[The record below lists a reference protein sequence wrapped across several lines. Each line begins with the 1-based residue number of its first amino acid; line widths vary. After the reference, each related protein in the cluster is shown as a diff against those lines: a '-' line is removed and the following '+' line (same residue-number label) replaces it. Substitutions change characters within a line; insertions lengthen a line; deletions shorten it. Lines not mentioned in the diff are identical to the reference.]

1 MSSINMRYRTQK
13 ETRPLT
19 TMDGFYVPAAYLLVI
34 IFLLGSIH
42 SGFSSHLAYKAVNI
56 VEGSG
61 CTTPCE
67 SGAGIAHTTPVRIF
81 AHPFEKLF
89 ITYTAIQEQTI
100 TFNPLAPATYGDPA
114 ITLSATSNS
123 GLPVTFESDDP
134 SVATVSG
141 NLLTIVGAGTV
152 NIIASQS
159 GDAIY
164 DPAVDVVQ
172 VFTVNKAPL
181 SASAD
186 NKTKIYGDPNPA
198 LTITYA
204 GFKGSDNADVID
216 TPPSLFT
223 EVTQFSPVDS
233 YDISFMTEGLDNN
246 YTLTLL
252 TDGILTIVKATLTAT
267 ADNKTKIYGDPNPA
281 FTLTYTGLKGT
292 DNASVIDTPP
302 LLSTDA
308 TQYSPA
314 DSYDISVISE
324 AFDNDYEITSITDGT
339 LTITKASLSATADNK
354 TKKYG
359 DPNPVFTITYSGF
372 KGSDNASMIDT
383 PPLLGTDATPFSP
396 VASYAITFI
405 SEGIDNDYEITAL
418 TDGTLTINKADQ
430 DINFEAIIGK
440 TIFDDPFSIIA
451 TSTSGL
457 PVSFTSSNPAI
468 LSISGTTATLHSSGT
483 TIITASQGGD
493 TNFNAAE
500 DVTQEVFINNKM
512 YQTITFEEIPD
523 KTYGDAPFE
532 LTATSNSGL
541 TISYASSDTQ
551 VATIDGS
558 LVTIIGVGSTTI
570 TARQSGNDIYEP
582 AEEVDQELVVVKQDQ
597 LITFETIPDKTLGDP
612 SFSISASSSSDLT
625 LSFEAVTP
633 NITVEGNQVT
643 LLNAGTATIRATQP
657 GDEKFNPAEPVSQ
670 SFCINPAR
678 PTITVNN
685 NNGPE
690 PTLTSSATIGNQWY
704 LNGVLIPGAT
714 NSILTAVEQGVYS
727 VKIKVETCESVAS
740 ESVAILITG
749 DIQKNII
756 DLALRPNPVEN
767 RLEVDFSG
775 FESGSIAV
783 AFIDPLGR
791 IIESHEV
798 QNKIVTFDLNHFA
811 PGLYWIVATQS
822 TFKITKQFV
831 KK

>member
-1 MSSINMRYRTQK
+1 MSSIILRYLTQK
-13 ETRPLT
+13 ETRPQT
-19 TMDGFYVPAAYLLVI
+19 TMDGFYVPAAYLLII
-34 IFLLGSIH
+34 IFLLGSTH
-42 SGFSSHLAYKAVNI
+42 TGFSSHLDNKAVI
-56 VEGSG
+56 TVKGSG
-61 CTTPCE
+61 CTTPFE
-67 SGAGIAHTTPVRIF
+67 SGAGIAHNTRVRVF
-81 AHPFEKLF
+81 SHPFENLF
-89 ITYTAIQEQTI
+89 IAHAEIQEQTI

-114 ITLSATSNS
+114 ITLAATSNS

-181 SASAD
+181 SATADNKTKTYGDPNPVLTITYIGFKGSDNAGVIDTPPTLSTEVTQFSPVDSYEISFMSEGIDNNYTITPLTDGTLTIIKATVTASVD
-186 NKTKIYGDPNPA
+186 NKTKIYGDPNPVF
-198 LTITYA
+198 TITY
-204 GFKGSDNADVID
+204 S
-216 TPPSLFT
+216 
-223 EVTQFSPVDS
+223 
-233 YDISFMTEGLDNN
+233 
-246 YTLTLL
+246 
-252 TDGILTIVKATLTAT
+252 
-267 ADNKTKIYGDPNPA
+267 
-281 FTLTYTGLKGT
+281 GLKGS

-302 LLSTDA
+302 LLTTEA
-308 TQYSPA
+308 TQFSPA
-314 DSYDISVISE
+314 DLYDISFISE
-324 AFDNDYEITSITDGT
+324 GFDNDYEITSITDGT
-339 LTITKASLSATADNK
+339 LTITKAPLSATADNK

-405 SEGIDNDYEITAL
+405 SEGIDNDYDINAL

-430 DINFEAIIGK
+430 AINFEAIIGK
-440 TIFDDPFSIIA
+440 TIFDDPFAIIA

-483 TIITASQGGD
+483 TIITASQAGG
-493 TNFNAAE
+493 TNFNAAD

-512 YQTITFEEIPD
+512 YQSITFETIQL
-523 KTYGDAPFE
+523 KTYGDEPFQ
-532 LTATSNSGL
+532 LLATATSGL
-541 TISYASSDTQ
+541 PINYSSSNTQ

-570 TARQSGNDIYEP
+570 TARQSGNDMYEA
-582 AEEVDQELVVVKQDQ
+582 AEEVDQELVVVKKDQ

-612 SFSISASSSSDLT
+612 NFSISASSSSDLT
-625 LSFEAVTP
+625 ISFEAVTP
-633 NITVEGNQVT
+633 NITVDGNQVI

-657 GDEKFNPAEPVSQ
+657 GDEKFNAAESVSQ

-678 PTITVNN
+678 PTVTVTN

-714 NSILTAVEQGVYS
+714 NSILTAVDPGVYT
-727 VKIKVETCESVAS
+727 VKVKVETCESVAS
-740 ESVAILITG
+740 ESVAIIITG
-749 DIQKNII
+749 DIQENFI
-756 DLALRPNPVEN
+756 DLTLRPNPVED
-767 RLEVDFSG
+767 RLEVDFTG
-775 FESGSIAV
+775 FKSGSIAV

-791 IIESHEV
+791 ITESHEV
-798 QNKIVTFDLNHFA
+798 QNKTVTFDLNHFA
-811 PGLYWIVATQS
+811 PGIYWIVATQS
-822 TFKITKQFV
+822 TFKITKQLI

>member
-1 MSSINMRYRTQK
+1 MSSINMRYLTQK
-13 ETRPLT
+13 ETRPQT
-19 TMDGFYVPAAYLLVI
+19 TIDGFYPRVAYLLVI

-42 SGFSSHLAYKAVNI
+42 SGFSSHLANKAVII

-61 CTTPCE
+61 FTTPCE
-67 SGAGIAHTTPVRIF
+67 SGAGIAHNTPVRIF
-81 AHPFEKLF
+81 AHPFEKLL
-89 ITYTAIQEQTI
+89 ITYAEIQEQTI

-216 TPPSLFT
+216 TPPSLST

-302 LLSTDA
+302 LLSTIA
-308 TQYSPA
+308 TQFSPA

-396 VASYAITFI
+396 VASYTITFI
-405 SEGIDNDYEITAL
+405 SEGIDNDYEISAL

-430 DINFEAIIGK
+430 TIDFADIIGK
-440 TIFDDPFSIIA
+440 TIFDDPFTIIA

-493 TNFNAAE
+493 INFNAAD

-541 TISYASSDTQ
+541 TISYTSSDTQ

-558 LVTIIGVGSTTI
+558 LVTIIGVGSTII

-612 SFSISASSSSDLT
+612 NFSVSAISSSNLT
-625 LSFEAVTP
+625 VSFEAVTS
-633 NITVEGNQVT
+633 NITLDGNQVI

-657 GDEKFNPAEPVSQ
+657 GDEKFNAAEPASL

-678 PTITVNN
+678 PTITVTN

-704 LNGVLIPGAT
+704 LNGVLIPGAS
-714 NSILTAVEQGVYS
+714 NSILTAVKPGVYT
-727 VKIKVETCESVAS
+727 VKVKVETCESVAS
-740 ESVAILITG
+740 ESVAIIITG
-749 DIQKNII
+749 DIQKNFI